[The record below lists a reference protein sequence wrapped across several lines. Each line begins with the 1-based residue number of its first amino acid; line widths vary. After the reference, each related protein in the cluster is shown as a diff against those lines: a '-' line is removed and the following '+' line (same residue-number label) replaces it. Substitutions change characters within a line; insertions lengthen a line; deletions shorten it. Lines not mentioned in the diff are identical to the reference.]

1 MSNDSSSSGSFS
13 SSSSSSED
21 DLETVNLVNFT
32 MGCREAQLQM
42 TQHEQKVEEA
52 KAQFDNKMRLRWNRD
67 REYQSKHKRIQD
79 ARHEWML
86 AKQKP
91 RAAAI
96 PTVAG
101 EAAAFANGQMVRIKT
116 SYWKQLQVP
125 AAAKSGSCHWRVC
138 HFSGFSYTLSLPH
151 SGNVLECVPPDAMEE
166 LDYELLPGSVV
177 SIVEPPALSA
187 DVARQLH
194 QVAQRCG
201 SGARLKQRRSDTTF
215 EVTFPNGA
223 TLLIPNG
230 NLRPPNHPVAPQPRP
245 RQPAPQKLLGFTYLD
260 YVRDEEGRKGV
271 VTGLCSE
278 DPLNLKVILTSYSAH
293 VSLPAS
299 TLTSEEVWF
308 SQRVTELTKEAEELK
323 EELEK
328 SCAAAVEAD
337 AQLKALQAEQEKFV
351 ERHREAEDAKREA
364 EGSARTLRVVK
375 VARFKTSDR
384 PQEWRDIS
392 SYVTVEWSVA
402 METAAGL
409 RQLIPLG
416 VFKTAAYQVVGETEA
431 DREEHIFSNQTLGTF
446 RLSRAVAEKILKHRN
461 IPTADPLHSFA
472 LLKAALGAGS
482 HKVVLDVE
490 VRDFFSG
497 PVGLFVPK
505 DVAPPTVLV
514 NTLRPYQLTGFRW
527 LVNNIRNGF
536 GSLLADDMG
545 LGKTLQTISL
555 IMYLKQ
561 QNLLKPILIVV
572 PSGLV
577 QTWRRELEHW
587 AKDLRVHLFYG
598 KSRQLPSLR
607 SFPSSAGAAGSPK
620 RRRLNFK
627 QAEPTVEPPVVEPSA
642 PDVVLTSYAI
652 LRNDAELLAI
662 PGFGGMILD
671 EAQHIKN
678 FNTKLSKAV
687 KDVAEVVGHLRVA
700 LSGTPVE
707 NSLTDLHSI
716 FDFILP
722 GYLPS
727 RSDFERTF
735 GQPLKLAARKGNL
748 CNVAEEKRSLLNR
761 LKEPFLLRR
770 LKTDPAISADLPDK
784 VQQTHECELSP
795 KQRKIY
801 TLVQKMQW
809 AACAGSG
816 RNFKVLEMLQAMRE
830 VCNHPACLPEKRRPH
845 GTGSHP
851 ATDIELS
858 GKCAKFHELLDN
870 ILAAGEKALVFSS
883 SLSAIDVLLQ
893 QIQRRKDRPCA
904 LKIIGNVAPEQR
916 QALIDQF
923 QNDPNCSLLLLS
935 QVGTVGLNLTAA
947 THVIHFDRQYNPA
960 KENQATDRAHRI
972 GQKRTVFVHFL
983 ISKDTFE
990 ERLAEILEQKQQL
1003 SDLVM
1008 FDCEK
1013 FITDMDNDELH
1024 KFFMLKS

>member
-1 MSNDSSSSGSFS
+1 MNPIIDGS
-13 SSSSSSED
+13 
-21 DLETVNLVNFT
+21 
-32 MGCREAQLQM
+32 
-42 TQHEQKVEEA
+42 
-52 KAQFDNKMRLRWNRD
+52 
-67 REYQSKHKRIQD
+67 
-79 ARHEWML
+79 
-86 AKQKP
+86 
-91 RAAAI
+91 
-96 PTVAG
+96 
-101 EAAAFANGQMVRIKT
+101 
-116 SYWKQLQVP
+116 
-125 AAAKSGSCHWRVC
+125 
-138 HFSGFSYTLSLPH
+138 
-151 SGNVLECVPPDAMEE
+151 PP
-166 LDYELLPGSVV
+166 
-177 SIVEPPALSA
+177 
-187 DVARQLH
+187 LH
-194 QVAQRCG
+194 
-201 SGARLKQRRSDTTF
+201 
-215 EVTFPNGA
+215 
-223 TLLIPNG
+223 
-230 NLRPPNHPVAPQPRP
+230 
-245 RQPAPQKLLGFTYLD
+245 
-260 YVRDEEGRKGV
+260 
-271 VTGLCSE
+271 
-278 DPLNLKVILTSYSAH
+278 
-293 VSLPAS
+293 
-299 TLTSEEVWF
+299 
-308 SQRVTELTKEAEELK
+308 
-323 EELEK
+323 
-328 SCAAAVEAD
+328 
-337 AQLKALQAEQEKFV
+337 
-351 ERHREAEDAKREA
+351 
-364 EGSARTLRVVK
+364 
-375 VARFKTSDR
+375 
-384 PQEWRDIS
+384 QEWRDIS

-416 VFKTAAYQVVGETEA
+416 VFKTAAYQVWPAMKNRMVQGKHQGSSQKIKDGWCSNPQSWHMTRMWWSKQEPKSWIGLGCLVFLCWRQVVGETEA

-527 LVNNIRNGF
+527 LVNNVRNGF

-716 FDFILP
+716 FESCLCCSAVFFLCLSVSEYQ
-722 GYLPS
+722 YLKA
-727 RSDFERTF
+727 DTF
-735 GQPLKLAARKGNL
+735 WIHLTFAFWLWSVMSQIHFRGNL
-748 CNVAEEKRSLLNR
+748 YLMIWR
-761 LKEPFLLRR
+761 
-770 LKTDPAISADLPDK
+770 
-784 VQQTHECELSP
+784 
-795 KQRKIY
+795 
-801 TLVQKMQW
+801 
-809 AACAGSG
+809 
-816 RNFKVLEMLQAMRE
+816 
-830 VCNHPACLPEKRRPH
+830 
-845 GTGSHP
+845 
-851 ATDIELS
+851 
-858 GKCAKFHELLDN
+858 
-870 ILAAGEKALVFSS
+870 
-883 SLSAIDVLLQ
+883 
-893 QIQRRKDRPCA
+893 
-904 LKIIGNVAPEQR
+904 
-916 QALIDQF
+916 
-923 QNDPNCSLLLLS
+923 
-935 QVGTVGLNLTAA
+935 
-947 THVIHFDRQYNPA
+947 
-960 KENQATDRAHRI
+960 
-972 GQKRTVFVHFL
+972 
-983 ISKDTFE
+983 
-990 ERLAEILEQKQQL
+990 
-1003 SDLVM
+1003 
-1008 FDCEK
+1008 
-1013 FITDMDNDELH
+1013 
-1024 KFFMLKS
+1024 

>member
-1 MSNDSSSSGSFS
+1 M
-13 SSSSSSED
+13 
-21 DLETVNLVNFT
+21 VNLADLVNLT
-32 MGCREAQLQM
+32 MGCRDALLQM

-52 KAQFDNKMRLRWNRD
+52 KAQFDDKMRLRWGRD

-79 ARHEWML
+79 ARHQWML
-86 AKQKP
+86 AKKKP
-91 RAAAI
+91 RADAI

-101 EAAAFANGQMVRIKT
+101 EAAAFANGQMVAIKA

-125 AAAKSGSCHWRVC
+125 PAAKSWSCHWRVC

-151 SGNVLECVPPDAMEE
+151 SGNVLDCVPPDAMEE
-166 LDYELLPGSVV
+166 LDYELLPGSAV
-177 SIVEPPALSA
+177 SIVEPPALPA
-187 DVARQLH
+187 EVARQLH
-194 QVAQRCG
+194 QIAQRCSG
-201 SGARLKQRRSDTTF
+201 SGATLKQRRSDTTF

-230 NLRPPNHPVAPQPRP
+230 NLRPPNQPAPKPRP
-245 RQPAPQKLLGFTYLD
+245 QQHAEPQKLLGFTYLD

-278 DPLNLKVILTSYSAH
+278 DPLSLKVILTSYSAH

-308 SQRVTELTKEAEELK
+308 SQRVTELTEEAEELK

-328 SCAAAVEAD
+328 SCTAAAEAD
-337 AQLKALQAEQEKFV
+337 AQLKALQSEQGKFV
-351 ERHREAEDAKREA
+351 EKHREAENVKCEA
-364 EGSARTLRVVK
+364 EVSARTLRVVK
-375 VARFKTSDR
+375 VARFKASDR

-409 RQLIPLG
+409 RQLVPLG

-431 DREEHIFSNQTLGTF
+431 DREEHTFSCQTLGAF

-461 IPTADPLHSFA
+461 VPTADPLHSFA

-527 LVNNIRNGF
+527 LVNNARNGF

-561 QNLLKPILIVV
+561 HNLLKPILIVV

-598 KSRQLPSLR
+598 KGRQLPLLR
-607 SFPSSAGAAGSPK
+607 SPSRAGAAGSK

-627 QAEPTVEPPVVEPSA
+627 QAEPALEPSEPSV

-652 LRNDAELLAI
+652 LRNDAEQLAI

-671 EAQHIKN
+671 EAQQIKN

-687 KDVAEVVGHLRVA
+687 KDVAEVVGHLRIA

-722 GYLPS
+722 GYLSS
-727 RSDFERTF
+727 RSDFEKTF

-761 LKEPFLLRR
+761 MKEPFLLRR

-809 AACAGSG
+809 AACVGSG

-830 VCNHPACLPEKRRPH
+830 VCNHPACLPEKRRPPD
-845 GTGSHP
+845 TGVHP
-851 ATDIELS
+851 ATEIEVS

-883 SLSAIDVLLQ
+883 SLSAIDILMQ
-893 QIQRRKDRPCA
+893 QIQRRKDQPRA
-904 LKIIGNVAPEQR
+904 LKIIGDVAPEQR
-916 QALIDQF
+916 QVLIDQF
-923 QNDPNCSLLLLS
+923 QTDPNYSLLLLS

-1003 SDLVM
+1003 SDMVM

-1013 FITDMDNDELH
+1013 FITDMDNNELQ
-1024 KFFMLKS
+1024 KFFMLKP